1 MGRQICRSI
10 FFIFEAVKTNWV
22 YRFVKFLKK
31 IYFKNDKR
39 VAAYLVCVVIAT
51 GFWFLN
57 ALSKTYT
64 AELIVPVQYYN
75 FPNNKTF
82 SGNLPEKFE
91 MTVKSHGFTI
101 LRHKL
106 SLLFGPLE
114 FNVNEMTNDR
124 MSENKLTRFAFPTRQ
139 FLTELSY
146 QMSNDLEIISMS
158 PDTLFFGFGQLSQK
172 RIKIKPS
179 VKVDLKKQYQV
190 SGEIKTTPSD
200 ILVNGPQ
207 QVMDTLQFLNTKT
220 LVFNA
225 VSKSIQVKAEIEPAN
240 GLYFDRQSVVLYI
253 PVEEYTE
260 AQLSV
265 PIALTDAPIDI
276 KVKLF
281 PAQVKVS
288 FLVGLSR
295 FSEIHPE
302 DFKLA
307 VSYSEIENGAQ
318 RLRIKRVSTPP
329 FSTT

>member
-1 MGRQICRSI
+1 M
-10 FFIFEAVKTNWV
+10 KTTLV
-22 YRFVKFLKK
+22 YKFVKFLKK

-39 VAAYLVCVVIAT
+39 VAAYLVCVAIAA

-64 AELIVPVQYYN
+64 AELVVPVQYYN

-91 MTVKSHGFTI
+91 MTVKAHGFTI

-106 SLLFGPLE
+106 NFLFGPLE

-124 MSENKLTRFAFPTRQ
+124 MTENKRSRFAFPSRQ

-158 PDTLFFGFGQLSQK
+158 PDTLFFGFGQLVQK
-172 RIKIKPS
+172 RITIKPS
-179 VKVDLKKQYQV
+179 VHVELKKQYQI
-190 SGEIKTTPSD
+190 SGEIKTIPAD
-200 ILVNGPQ
+200 ILVSGPQ
-207 QVMDTLQFLNTKT
+207 QVMDTLQFLKT
-220 LVFNA
+220 RTLTFKA
-225 VSKSIQVKAEIEPAN
+225 VDKSLRGKAEIEPVKE
-240 GLYFDRQSVVLYI
+240 LFFDRQSVFLEI

-260 AQLSV
+260 AQLFV
-265 PIALTDAPIDI
+265 PIDLIDAPLDI

-307 VSYSEIENGAQ
+307 VSYPEIENGAQ
-318 RLRIKRVSTPP
+318 RLRIKRVSTPAFLYDVKINP
-329 FSTT
+329 EEIEYLIEK

>member
-1 MGRQICRSI
+1 M
-10 FFIFEAVKTNWV
+10 KTTLV
-22 YRFVKFLKK
+22 YKFVKFLKK

-39 VAAYLVCVVIAT
+39 VAAYLVCVAIAA

-64 AELIVPVQYYN
+64 AELVVPVQYYN

-91 MTVKSHGFTI
+91 MTVKAHGFTI

-106 SLLFGPLE
+106 SFLFGPLE

-124 MSENKLTRFAFPTRQ
+124 MTENKRSRFAFPSRQ

-146 QMSNDLEIISMS
+146 QMSNDLEIVSMS
-158 PDTLFFGFGQLSQK
+158 PDTLFFGFGQLVQK
-172 RIKIKPS
+172 RITIKPS
-179 VKVDLKKQYQV
+179 VNVDLKKQYQI
-190 SGEIKTTPSD
+190 SGEIKTIPAD
-200 ILVNGPQ
+200 ILVSGPL
-207 QVMDTLQFLNTKT
+207 QVMDTLQFLKT
-220 LVFNA
+220 RTLTFKA
-225 VSKSIQVKAEIEPAN
+225 VDKSLRGKAEIEPVKD
-240 GLYFDRQSVVLYI
+240 LFFDRQSVFLEI

-265 PIALTDAPIDI
+265 PIALTDAPLDI

-307 VSYSEIENGAQ
+307 VAYAEIENGAQ
-318 RLRIKRVSTPP
+318 RLRIKKVSTPAFLYDVKINP
-329 FSTT
+329 EEIEYLIEK